1 MNNRFFMYNSRNNM
15 FLFRLIINI
24 FIIININLIIINL
37 INIIDYRWC
46 K

>member
-1 MNNRFFMYNSRNNM
+1 MYNSRNNM